1 MLFVI
6 ARVIIRYMKT
16 SLENLKPLMRCSV
29 CNHKYEPVK
38 ALVLEEQ
45 EGQTTLHLTCASCGV
60 STMVFVSTTQFGVVS
75 MGILT
80 DLEGNEVRSLFGDDA
95 ISSDQVLDMH
105 TFLKGFSGGVKE
117 FI

>member
-1 MLFVI
+1 
-6 ARVIIRYMKT
+6 MKT

>member
-6 ARVIIRYMKT
+6 AWVIIRYMKT